1 MSSFSELDMVNT
13 ENKRN
18 WLKRLIEELE
28 MPSTAEFCRKAGLN
42 RGLVDKLTA
51 GAHSPRMDTLEKIKK
66 AFPQTNMNWLVSG
79 IGNVLEE
86 VLDDEEAVILDLYR
100 KNIKGRNDTR
110 LTMSFV
116 SAVAWVAQE
125 HDEWEQMDIN
135 AKAVELEEGEIADFR
150 ASLLLKQRQRRLV
163 SEVLRRTSKT
173 PRGLLDMQTRY
184 EELKELLG
192 QVNDNIQR
200 IINLLEDKG

>member
-1 MSSFSELDMVNT
+1 MVNT

-18 WLKRLIEELE
+18 WLRVLIDSLEL
-28 MPSTAEFCRKAGLN
+28 PSTAEFCRKAGLN
-42 RGLVDKLTA
+42 RGLVDKLVA
-51 GAHSPRMDTLEKIKK
+51 GAHRPRMDTLEKIKN
-66 AFPQTNMNWLVSG
+66 AFPQTNMNWLVSV

-184 EELKELLG
+184 GELKELLG

-200 IINLLEDKG
+200 IINLLDDKG

>member
-1 MSSFSELDMVNT
+1 MAN
-13 ENKRN
+13 ENN
-18 WLKRLIEELE
+18 WVKILIKKLGL
-28 MPSTAEFCRKAGLN
+28 STTADFCRETDLG

-100 KNIKGRNDTR
+100 KNIKGRNDSR
-110 LTMSFV
+110 LTMAFV
-116 SAVAWVAQE
+116 STVAWVAQE

-135 AKAVELEEGEIADFR
+135 SKAVELEEGELVEFR
-150 ASLLLKQRQRRLV
+150 ATLLLKQRHRRLV
-163 SEVLRRTSKT
+163 SEVLRRTPEKPT
-173 PRGLLDMQTRY
+173 GLLDMQTRY

-192 QVNDNIQR
+192 QVNDSVQR
-200 IINLLEDKG
+200 IINLLEQKG

>member
-1 MSSFSELDMVNT
+1 MAN
-13 ENKRN
+13 ENN
-18 WLKRLIEELE
+18 WVKILINKLGLL
-28 MPSTAEFCRKAGLN
+28 STADFCRKTDLG
-42 RGLVDKLTA
+42 RGLVDKLSA
-51 GAHSPRMDTLEKIKK
+51 GDNDPRFDTLVKIKK
-66 AFPQTNMNWLVSG
+66 AFPQVNMNWLVTRRG
-79 IGNVLEE
+79 EILEE
-86 VLDDEEAVILDLYR
+86 VLDDEETVILELYR

-116 SAVAWVAQE
+116 SAVGWVAQE

-135 AKAVELEEGEIADFR
+135 AKAVELEEAEIAEFR
-150 ASLLLKQRQRRLV
+150 ATLLLKQRQRRLV

-192 QVNDNIQR
+192 QVNDSIQG
-200 IINLLEDKG
+200 IINLLEQKG

>member
-1 MSSFSELDMVNT
+1 MVNT

-100 KNIKGRNDTR
+100 KNIKGRNDAR

-200 IINLLEDKG
+200 IINLIEDKG

>member
-1 MSSFSELDMVNT
+1 MVNT

-51 GAHSPRMDTLEKIKK
+51 GAHSPRMGTLEKIKK

-150 ASLLLKQRQRRLV
+150 ATLLLKQRQRRLV

-200 IINLLEDKG
+200 IINLIEDKG

>member
-1 MSSFSELDMVNT
+1 MANT
-13 ENKRN
+13 EYTGN
-18 WLKRLIEELE
+18 WLKKLIEKLD

-42 RGLVDKLTA
+42 RGLVDKLMA
-51 GAHSPRMDTLEKIKK
+51 DAHRPRMDTLEKIKK

-110 LTMSFV
+110 LTLSFV

-135 AKAVELEEGEIADFR
+135 AKAVELEEGELADFR

-200 IINLLEDKG
+200 IINLLEQKG